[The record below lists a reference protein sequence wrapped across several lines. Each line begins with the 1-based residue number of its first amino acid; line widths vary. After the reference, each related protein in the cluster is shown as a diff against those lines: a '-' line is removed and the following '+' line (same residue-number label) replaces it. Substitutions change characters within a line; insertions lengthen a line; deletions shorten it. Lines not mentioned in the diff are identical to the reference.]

1 MLEILM
7 AIKNNNVSKI
17 PNYNPEFVENLRKSL
32 KIFIRKGNYST
43 ELKISLQD
51 LLNGQ
56 YYKNII
62 KNQII
67 FFQYF
72 SLLKYTTN
80 AFMA

>member
-67 FFQYF
+67 FF
-72 SLLKYTTN
+72 
-80 AFMA
+80 